1 MYSGFGAF
9 RFETLKGNDYTP
21 VISLPLSSTKIHGK
35 KHMAVKFWESS
46 VNSAEFIC
54 EYRYL
59 MMSITLFRELVKIY
73 HVSINYRHAL
83 CIWDS
88 LVTDLWPLQPSFS
101 FSFPPHH
108 LPDKGGGMYTAVP
121 QTDPLE
127 CVNCRNC
134 RNNNRYVDTCL
145 HKLL

>member
-9 RFETLKGNDYTP
+9 RFETLKGSDYTP
-21 VISLPLSSTKIHGK
+21 FISLPLSSTKIHGK

-59 MMSITLFRELVKIY
+59 MMSIILFRELVKIY
-73 HVSINYRHAL
+73 HVSIYYRHTF

-88 LVTDLWPLQPSFS
+88 LVTDLWPLQLSFS
-101 FSFPPHH
+101 FSFSPAPSSWQ
-108 LPDKGGGMYTAVP
+108 GW
-121 QTDPLE
+121 
-127 CVNCRNC
+127 RNVHGC
-134 RNNNRYVDTCL
+134 ASDWPVGVRQL
-145 HKLL
+145 SKLSEQQ